1 MTSSPDL
8 MEQLRM
14 LRSPEGWLYAGLP
27 KFRAIFGRDSIISS
41 MEYLGTD
48 NSIASST
55 LSALML
61 LQGRKYDP
69 VNMEEPGKII
79 HENQTDP
86 ALIKSRSKTVPWL
99 RSGRNYFSVD
109 STPLYVILAEMLYS
123 VEKVAMT
130 QEVRKPVA
138 EALSWI
144 IKDGM
149 NGYFL
154 SYRKP
159 PLDSGLQSQSWRDGI
174 GSILDQMKSPVSVI
188 GVQGYAYRALRKS
201 KELLS
206 AGFIES
212 PSTLNEAI
220 DKAIN
225 FLQENVY
232 DFFSLDDENYLG
244 LAIDGDGVLNQAI
257 TSDPGHLLFSGMLTR
272 SQQESIVSRLFEPD
286 LMTDYGIRSLSSED
300 RNFDPRAYQRG
311 SVWPHDNW
319 IIAIGLKEC
328 GYSKEYVELRD
339 KLITASEFLG
349 GLPEYFGVASD
360 GHILPVSKMRIKPC
374 FPQAWSTG
382 ALHYF
387 TSNGK

>member
-1 MTSSPDL
+1 MTSAPNL
-8 MEQLRM
+8 KEQLGM
-14 LRSPEGWLYAGLP
+14 LRSPEGWLFAGLP

-48 NSIASST
+48 NSVASAT
-55 LSALML
+55 LFALMR
-61 LQGRKYDP
+61 LQGKKYDP

-86 ALIKSRSKTVPWL
+86 ALIESRSKTVPWL
-99 RSGRNYFSVD
+99 RSGKNYFSVD

-123 VEKVAMT
+123 LEKAAIS
-130 QEVRKPVA
+130 QEIIKSVT

-144 IKDGM
+144 VKDGM
-149 NGYFL
+149 NGSFL

-159 PLDSGLQSQSWRDGI
+159 PQDSGLQSQSWRDGI
-174 GSILDQMKSPVSVI
+174 GSILEQMKSPVSVI

-201 KELLS
+201 KEFFPAEFL
-206 AGFIES
+206 ERY
-212 PSTLNEAI
+212 STLTEAV

-225 FLQENVY
+225 FLRENVY
-232 DFFSLDDENYLG
+232 DFFSLYDENYLG
-244 LAIDGDGVLNQAI
+244 LAIDGDGVLNPAI
-257 TSDPGHLLFSGMLTR
+257 TSDPGHLLFSGLLTR
-272 SQQESIVSRLFEPD
+272 SQQESIVSKLFEPD
-286 LMTDYGIRSLSSED
+286 LMTDYGIRCLSSED

-328 GYSKEYVELRD
+328 GYDREYEELRD
-339 KLITASEFLG
+339 KLIMASEILG
-349 GLPEYFGVASD
+349 GLPEYFGVAQD
-360 GHILPVSKMRIKPC
+360 GQILPTSRMRIKPC

-387 TSNGK
+387 TSHGK

>member
-1 MTSSPDL
+1 MISVPNL
-8 MEQLRM
+8 MDQLKM

-41 MEYLGTD
+41 MEYVGTD
-48 NSIASST
+48 NTIASST
-55 LSALML
+55 LLALMH
-61 LQGRKYDP
+61 LQGSKYDP

-79 HENQTDP
+79 HENQTDIT
-86 ALIKSRSKTVPWL
+86 LIESRSRTVPWL
-99 RSGRNYFSVD
+99 KSGRNYFSVD
-109 STPLYVILAEMLYS
+109 STPLYVILAEILYS
-123 VEKVAMT
+123 VEKAALS
-130 QEVRKPVA
+130 QEISKSIA

-144 IKDGM
+144 IRDGM
-149 NGYFL
+149 NGSFL

-174 GSILDQMKSPVSVI
+174 GSILDQMRSPVSVI
-188 GVQGYAYRALRKS
+188 GVQGYAYRALSRS

-206 AGFIES
+206 AEFLEGQ
-212 PSTLNEAI
+212 PTLTEAVCEAI
-220 DKAIN
+220 K

-232 DFFSLDDENYLG
+232 DFFSLYDENYLG

-257 TSDPGHLLFSGMLTR
+257 TSDPGHLLFSGILTK
-272 SQQESIVSRLFEPD
+272 SQEDAIVGRLFEPD
-286 LMTDYGIRSLSSED
+286 LMTDYGIRCLSSKD
-300 RNFDPRAYQRG
+300 RNFDPKAYQRG

-328 GYSKEYVELRD
+328 GYNKEYKELRD
-339 KLITASEFLG
+339 KIISASELLG
-349 GLPEYFGVASD
+349 GLPEYFGVSLD
-360 GHILPVSKMRIKPC
+360 GRLLPTSRMRIKPC

-387 TSNGK
+387 NSH

>member
-1 MTSSPDL
+1 MTSSPNL

-41 MEYLGTD
+41 MEYLGAD
-48 NSIASST
+48 NSIAAST
-55 LSALML
+55 LLALMR
-61 LQGRKYDP
+61 LQGKKYDP
-69 VNMEEPGKII
+69 VSMECPGKII

-86 ALIKSRSKTVPWL
+86 ALIESRSRTVPWL
-99 RSGRNYFSVD
+99 KSGKNYFSVD

-123 VEKVAMT
+123 VEKEAMS
-130 QEVRKPVA
+130 QEIGKSVA

-144 IKDGM
+144 IRDGM
-149 NGYFL
+149 NGSFL

-159 PLDSGLQSQSWRDGI
+159 PQDSGLLSQSWRDGI
-174 GSILDQMKSPVSVI
+174 GSMLEQMKSPVSVI
-188 GVQGYAYRALRKS
+188 GVQGYAYRALRKTR
-201 KELLS
+201 ELFPGEFL
-206 AGFIES
+206 EDH
-212 PSTLNEAI
+212 STLTEAI
-220 DKAIN
+220 DDALS

-232 DFFSLDDENYLG
+232 DYFSLYDENYLG

-257 TSDPGHLLFSGMLTR
+257 TSDPGHLLFSGILTR
-272 SQQESIVSRLFEPD
+272 SQEESIVGRLFESD
-286 LMTDYGIRSLSSED
+286 LMTDYGIRCLSSKD

-328 GYSKEYVELRD
+328 GFSKEYAELRERM
-339 KLITASEFLG
+339 IRASEFIG
-349 GLPEYFGVASD
+349 GLPEYFGVSLD
-360 GHILPVSKMRIKPC
+360 GHILQTSRMRIKPC

-387 TSNGK
+387 TSHEK